1 MIAEVLGMTFLARW
15 IGGTMIEPIKILVYE
30 CPACAE
36 RFRRYEYCE
45 EHIKEMHENPDTST
59 KCVSGKGTGE
69 IRKRLPPVPPPN
81 RVIKVGP
88 FDY

>member
-1 MIAEVLGMTFLARW
+1 MIAKVLGMTFLARW

-45 EHIKEMHENPDTST
+45 EHIKEMHENQKESE
-59 KCVSGKGTGE
+59 KLISGKPTGE
-69 IRKRLPPVPPPN
+69 IRKRL
-81 RVIKVGP
+81 K
-88 FDY
+88 